1 MCSIQRILE
10 IFINL
15 RPVWRRSFFTYLKH
29 CPVVFY
35 NLFFHFYHLG
45 DSLMESEQLW
55 RNFFFLKTQSL
66 KLPSKAH
73 IFKCHWSFVFILFS
87 SLGAHRGIH
96 VFFKKATVYHLAIA
110 QSQKQF
116 CKVFLRKA
124 ILMKVQLTSKK
135 SFSLRNLLIL
145 HVNLP

>member
-1 MCSIQRILE
+1 MS
-10 IFINL
+10 
-15 RPVWRRSFFTYLKH
+15 LKF
-29 CPVVFY
+29 CFY
-35 NLFFHFYHLG
+35 FLFFLG
-45 DSLMESEQLW
+45 SPP
-55 RNFFFLKTQSL
+55 RNSCVFL
-66 KLPSKAH
+66 
-73 IFKCHWSFVFILFS
+73 
-87 SLGAHRGIH
+87 
-96 VFFKKATVYHLAIA
+96 KKATFYHLAIA